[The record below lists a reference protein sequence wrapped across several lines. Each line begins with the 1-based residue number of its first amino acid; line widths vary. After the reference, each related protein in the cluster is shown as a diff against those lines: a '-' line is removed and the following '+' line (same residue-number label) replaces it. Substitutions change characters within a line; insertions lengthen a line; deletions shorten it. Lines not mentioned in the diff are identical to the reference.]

1 MEEEINLRE
10 LIEVLLKGKVIIAAI
25 TAVAVLISGVLSF
38 FVLTPTYQAKTTI
51 MVNQPN
57 IQPTESDSSVSIIL
71 DTLSQYPAMNL
82 ETYRTQV
89 TNPEILQKVISK
101 IDFEVEG
108 EEDEEISLTRFA
120 NKISVQNVADTNLL
134 EIAVTDAEP
143 AKAAEIANVLT
154 HEFITFVN
162 EQNKLRM
169 EQSASI
175 LQAQMEVENEKL
187 EAAVAEM
194 QDFLAQSPGVEEL
207 SRDISSKLSML
218 TNFKTSLVNKE
229 LELEQLNT
237 SLNEAKQELANT
249 PQTLTVKKS
258 VIDDPLLSGLIKDT
272 DAKDTTA
279 LSDISLET
287 EELNPVYLN
296 LTQRIS
302 SNNIS
307 IAQTETELLGLKRE
321 IDVITGQLEELQKE
335 YAEKITIHEQLEQ
348 KVNTLRSTYRAFAN
362 KYEETRI
369 AASAEM
375 GDNTVSIMASAQI
388 PENPIA
394 PNKKL
399 NVAIAG
405 VLGIMIGVFT
415 VFFRE
420 FWKNSDPKITNRKEL
435 TTKTPYN
442 PVR

>member
-287 EELNPVYLN
+287 GELNPVYLN